1 MNNNYEM
8 EILVGED
15 TEIVDVNNSEIQET
29 ENKKSVLAT
38 GAIVL
43 GVATVAFVGYK
54 ASKKI
59 GYKLAKRFV
68 EKCEQELEELDEAVE
83 VEAEAEETNE

>member
-15 TEIVDVNNSEIQET
+15 TKIVDVNNSEIQET

-54 ASKKI
+54 ASKKL

-68 EKCEQELEELDEAVE
+68 EKCEQELEELDEAIE

>member
-54 ASKKI
+54 ASKKL

-68 EKCEQELEELDEAVE
+68 EKCEQELEELDETIE

>member
-54 ASKKI
+54 ASKKL

-68 EKCEQELEELDEAVE
+68 EKCEQELEELDEAIE

>member
-15 TEIVDVNNSEIQET
+15 TEIVDENNSEIQET

-38 GAIVL
+38 GALVL

-54 ASKKI
+54 ASKKL

-68 EKCEQELEELDEAVE
+68 EKCEQELEELDEAIE
-83 VEAEAEETNE
+83 VEAEETNE

>member
-8 EILVGED
+8 EILVGEN
-15 TEIVDVNNSEIQET
+15 TEIVDENNSEIQET

-54 ASKKI
+54 ASKKL

-68 EKCEQELEELDEAVE
+68 EKCEQELEELDEAIE
-83 VEAEAEETNE
+83 VEAETEETNE

>member
-15 TEIVDVNNSEIQET
+15 TEIVDVNNSEVQET
-29 ENKKSVLAT
+29 ESKKSVLAT
-38 GAIVL
+38 GALVL
-43 GVATVAFVGYK
+43 GVATVAFVSYK
-54 ASKKI
+54 ASKKL

-68 EKCEQELEELDEAVE
+68 EKCEQEFEEELNETIED
-83 VEAEAEETNE
+83 EAEETIE

>member
-54 ASKKI
+54 ASKKL

-68 EKCEQELEELDEAVE
+68 EKCEQELEELDEAIE
-83 VEAEAEETNE
+83 VEAEAEETNK

>member
-8 EILVGED
+8 EILVGEN
-15 TEIVDVNNSEIQET
+15 TEIVDENNSEIQET

-38 GAIVL
+38 GALVL

-54 ASKKI
+54 ASKKL

-68 EKCEQELEELDEAVE
+68 EKCEQELEELDEAIE

>member
-43 GVATVAFVGYK
+43 GVATVAFAGYK
-54 ASKKI
+54 ASKKL

-68 EKCEQELEELDEAVE
+68 EKCEQEFEEELNETIED
-83 VEAEAEETNE
+83 EAEETIE

>member
-38 GAIVL
+38 GALVL

-54 ASKKI
+54 ASKKL

-68 EKCEQELEELDEAVE
+68 EKCEQELEELDEAIE